1 MLGSGLQAIRAMRLL
16 RVIKLARSWTKLQ
29 DILSKTIKSMKDIGN
44 FGVLLFLFLYIY
56 SLLGMQLFAN
66 YIRFDEDEVIITD
79 LLTAV

>member
-1 MLGSGLQAIRAMRLL
+1 
-16 RVIKLARSWTKLQ
+16 
-29 DILSKTIKSMKDIGN
+29 MKDIGN